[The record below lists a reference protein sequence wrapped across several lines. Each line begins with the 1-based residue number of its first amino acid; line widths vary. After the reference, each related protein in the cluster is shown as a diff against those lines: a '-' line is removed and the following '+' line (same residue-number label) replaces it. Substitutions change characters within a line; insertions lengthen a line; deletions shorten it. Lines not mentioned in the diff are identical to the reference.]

1 MTSCP
6 NQKLT
11 GINEENY
18 IYCNCSDCG
27 FERVKGPC
35 YLEEYFADKDNAFLN
50 EERTRQRRTEGYKRQ
65 TERYKNNM
73 KYRKE
78 EACCPYNFLS
88 ICHISIV

>member
-1 MTSCP
+1 MTTCL

-50 EERTRQRRTEGYKRQ
+50 EERTRQRQTEG
-65 TERYKNNM
+65 YKNNM

-78 EACCPYNFLS
+78 ATVSPYNFLS
-88 ICHISIV
+88 ICHISLV

>member
-1 MTSCP
+1 MTTCP

-11 GINEENY
+11 GINGENY

-50 EERTRQRRTEGYKRQ
+50 EERTRQRQTEG
-65 TERYKNNM
+65 YKNNM
-73 KYRKE
+73 KYLNILYSTYI
-78 EACCPYNFLS
+78 CLFLGDGDS
-88 ICHISIV
+88 SESVHI